1 MYPSLSSIKGELP
14 LLNFFPNAV
23 DADVSMSLIHNSK
36 QKREQAEARVDSD
49 FSAFDV
55 SRKVQML
62 IQNPPRILC
71 KNCSCAESCPPLL
84 SLAQQKNDDVMY
96 QQ

>member
-1 MYPSLSSIKGELP
+1 MQLMQTSLC
-14 LLNFFPNAV
+14 LLYTTA
-23 DADVSMSLIHNSK
+23 SRK
-36 QKREQAEARVDSD
+36 QGGAEAGVDSG
-49 FSAFDV
+49 FSVFDV

-71 KNCSCAESCPPLL
+71 KNSSCDESCFPLL
-84 SLAQQKNDDVMY
+84 SLAQQKTYDVMY